1 MTTPKEVE
9 IKLELAPASLP
20 QLKKI
25 PLIRALK
32 APERSATEVSVYF
45 DTDTHKLRKHGLM
58 LRVRRTG
65 DRYIQTIKAS
75 GNSGLFERDEWESEI
90 ASEAPDLDLARGT
103 ALEPLITDKFRRQ
116 LKPMFET
123 RVRRTVYPLT
133 NGAHAIALTVDRGK
147 IDTGVRTAPL
157 CEIELELE
165 RGNQTE
171 LFEIARELTRALPA
185 QLAFKSK
192 SERGYE
198 LLDGE
203 QGAPVKAAAVDLVS
217 GTSTRDAFKIIGRA
231 CLKQVVG
238 NEPAL
243 LKGEP
248 EGVHQMRVG
257 LRRLRAAMS
266 LFGGILGDPQT
277 AAIKA
282 ELKWLAGELAPARE
296 LDVLMKRVLAPV
308 KKRHARWDGVPS
320 LSRDFAERHEAALAR
335 AQNAVKSARFRAL
348 TLEVAAWLEAGEWTK
363 PQDDLVRD
371 RGDLPIEVAA
381 AEQLNRR
388 RKKIRKQGKA
398 KNGKGLARLDAQ
410 RRHKLR
416 IQAKKVRYAA
426 EFFVGVFPGKRAA
439 KRREKF
445 LAALERLQDGL
456 GELND
461 IVVHEELITAMGVRR
476 RRTSRKRAF
485 AAGLLTGRED
495 ARLDAAMAV
504 ATAAY
509 AEWAKVKRFWR

>member
-1 MTTPKEVE
+1 
-9 IKLELAPASLP
+9 
-20 QLKKI
+20 
-25 PLIRALK
+25 
-32 APERSATEVSVYF
+32 
-45 DTDTHKLRKHGLM
+45 
-58 LRVRRTG
+58 
-65 DRYIQTIKAS
+65 
-75 GNSGLFERDEWESEI
+75 
-90 ASEAPDLDLARGT
+90 
-103 ALEPLITDKFRRQ
+103 
-116 LKPMFET
+116 
-123 RVRRTVYPLT
+123 
-133 NGAHAIALTVDRGK
+133 
-147 IDTGVRTAPL
+147 
-157 CEIELELE
+157 
-165 RGNQTE
+165 
-171 LFEIARELTRALPA
+171 
-185 QLAFKSK
+185 
-192 SERGYE
+192 
-198 LLDGE
+198 
-203 QGAPVKAAAVDLVS
+203 
-217 GTSTRDAFKIIGRA
+217 
-231 CLKQVVG
+231 
-238 NEPAL
+238 
-243 LKGEP
+243 
-248 EGVHQMRVG
+248 
-257 LRRLRAAMS
+257 MS

-388 RKKIRKQGKA
+388 RKKIRKQGKE
-398 KNGKGLARLDAQ
+398 LARLDAQ

-495 ARLDAAMAV
+495 ARLDAAMAA

>member
-1 MTTPKEVE
+1 
-9 IKLELAPASLP
+9 
-20 QLKKI
+20 
-25 PLIRALK
+25 
-32 APERSATEVSVYF
+32 
-45 DTDTHKLRKHGLM
+45 
-58 LRVRRTG
+58 
-65 DRYIQTIKAS
+65 
-75 GNSGLFERDEWESEI
+75 
-90 ASEAPDLDLARGT
+90 
-103 ALEPLITDKFRRQ
+103 
-116 LKPMFET
+116 
-123 RVRRTVYPLT
+123 
-133 NGAHAIALTVDRGK
+133 
-147 IDTGVRTAPL
+147 L

-165 RGNQTE
+165 RGDEAQ
-171 LFEIARELTRALPA
+171 LFDVARELTRALPA

-198 LLDGE
+198 LIDGE
-203 QGAPVKAAAVDLVS
+203 HGAPVKAAPVDLAA

-238 NEPAL
+238 NERPL
-243 LKGEP
+243 LEGHP

-277 AAIKA
+277 AAIKT

-308 KKRHARWDGVPS
+308 KRRHARWDGVPS
-320 LSRDFAERHEAALAR
+320 LSRDFAERHEAALAQ
-335 AQNAVKSARFRAL
+335 AQNAVKSARFRTL
-348 TLEVAAWLEAGEWTK
+348 TLETAAWLETGAWAK
-363 PQDDLVRD
+363 PEDDLRRD
-371 RGDLPIEVAA
+371 RGDLPIEVSAA
-381 AEQLNRR
+381 AQLNRR

-398 KNGKGLARLDAQ
+398 LARLDAK
-410 RRHKLR
+410 RRHQLR

-426 EFFVGVFPGKRAA
+426 EFFAGVFPGKRAA

-445 LAALERLQDGL
+445 LSALERLQDGL

-461 IVVHEELITAMGVRR
+461 IVVHEEMIAAMGVRSAR
-476 RRTSRKRAF
+476 SSRKRAF

-495 ARLDAAMAV
+495 ARLDAAMAA

-509 AEWAKVKRFWR
+509 AELAKVKRFWR